1 MATILL
7 LEPDRPLAASYKRAL
22 VEAGHQVHWQTD
34 AQKAL
39 AVVDDH
45 NPELII
51 MEVHLPK
58 HNSIEFLYEIRSY
71 PDCDHIPVL
80 LHTAVPNE
88 HPGLGHNYWEQLGIK
103 EYLYKPKT
111 SLAQLVE
118 RVANLTSQPQ
128 IA

>member
-7 LEPDRPLAASYKRAL
+7 LEPNRKLATSYKQAL
-22 VEAGHQVHWQTD
+22 EEAGHQVHWQAD

-39 AVVDDH
+39 GVVDDH
-45 NPELII
+45 NPHLVV

-80 LHTAVPNE
+80 LHTAVATD
-88 HPGLGHNYWEQLGIK
+88 HPGLGHAYWEQLGIK
-103 EYLYKPKT
+103 DCLYKPQT
-111 SLAQLVE
+111 SLKQLVE
-118 RVANLTSQPQ
+118 RVSNLTTKPQ
-128 IA
+128 TA